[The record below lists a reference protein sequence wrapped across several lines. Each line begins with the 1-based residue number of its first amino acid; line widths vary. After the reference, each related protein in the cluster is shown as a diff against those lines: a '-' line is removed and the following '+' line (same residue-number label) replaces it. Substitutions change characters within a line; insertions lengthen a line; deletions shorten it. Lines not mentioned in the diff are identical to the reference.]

1 MALMMDNKPKKYK
14 GEAVVWDK
22 ISDFLPNDVVVY
34 NHREIIDDR
43 EFDFALLI
51 KNVGIL
57 VV

>member
-34 NHREIIDDR
+34 NHREIIDER
-43 EFDFALLI
+43 
-51 KNVGIL
+51 
-57 VV
+57 